1 MRTSLV
7 DAVQNNF
14 IPLLNDSENS
24 NINTCVK
31 QLMVK
36 ALIKWHK
43 KVKRK
48 FPFLIIQSVYLY
60 RLSHLYSI

>member
-14 IPLLNDSENS
+14 IPLLNARENS

-36 ALIKWHK
+36 AHIKWLK
-43 KVKRK
+43 KSQKEI
-48 FPFLIIQSVYLY
+48 PFSNYTECILI
-60 RLSHLYSI
+60 